1 MEKNELMTELE
12 GLKSALEASVSE
24 KANTAIADQVKAI
37 NENVA
42 AQIDALKGE
51 NNADQVKAMADELTE
66 MKSQYNSL
74 VKDFDVL
81 QTKVK
86 TQKNSTVEN
95 KKSFTQVFAEGLE
108 ANFDAIQNV
117 KKGKPFRMELKA
129 VGTMTLSNNLT
140 GDGVASYAA
149 NQALL
154 PSQKI
159 NMRDLI
165 PTAVSPTGLYVQYR
179 ETGSEGSISKQTE
192 GSLKTQI
199 DYDFTEVK
207 VVESYIAGFA
217 RFSKQMTKQLP
228 YMESVLPRL
237 LLRDF
242 YKAENAAFW
251 TAVTG
256 AATGS
261 TTTAETDDVKA
272 IIDYIANTQAANY
285 NASFAIVHP
294 SQMARLNKLLY
305 TNGYYQ
311 GSGGVVSQP
320 NGGITINGT
329 PIVPASWAADDKV
342 LIIDSDYLERVETEA
357 ITIEFSM
364 DDSDNFQRNLIT
376 ARIECLEEVNLMMP
390 ASAIFADLGNVA

>member
-42 AQIDALKGE
+42 AQIEALKGE

-66 MKSQYNSL
+66 IKSQYNIL

-81 QTKVK
+81 QTRVK

-129 VGTMTLSNNLT
+129 VGNMTLTNNLT
-140 GDGVASYAA
+140 GDGTASYAA

-251 TAVTG
+251 TAVTT

>member
-1 MEKNELMTELE
+1 MTELE

-42 AQIDALKGE
+42 AQIEALKGE

-66 MKSQYNSL
+66 IKSQYNIL

-81 QTKVK
+81 QTRVK

-129 VGTMTLSNNLT
+129 VGNMTLTNNLT
-140 GDGVASYAA
+140 GDGTASYAA

-251 TAVTG
+251 TAVTT

>member
-1 MEKNELMTELE
+1 VEKNELMTELE

-42 AQIDALKGE
+42 AQIEALKGE

-66 MKSQYNSL
+66 IKSQYNIL

-81 QTKVK
+81 QTRVK

-129 VGTMTLSNNLT
+129 VGNMTLTNNLT
-140 GDGVASYAA
+140 GDGTASYAA

-251 TAVTG
+251 TAVTT